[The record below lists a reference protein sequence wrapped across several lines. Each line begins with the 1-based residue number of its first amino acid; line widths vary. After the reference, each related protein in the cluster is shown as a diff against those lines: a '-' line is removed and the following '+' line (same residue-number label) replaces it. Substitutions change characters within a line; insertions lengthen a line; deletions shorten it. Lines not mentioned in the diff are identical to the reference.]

1 MFVAYIIQFVVCVA
15 VVSVG
20 NLNIF
25 RKETLLAR
33 MKFASVLCSQENELT
48 LFPASLFSSVMSS
61 LLENRK
67 NGPG

>member
-20 NLNIF
+20 NLDIF
-25 RKETLLAR
+25 KETLLAR
-33 MKFASVLCSQENELT
+33 MKLANVPCSQEKELT

-61 LLENRK
+61 LLEN
-67 NGPG
+67 

>member
-1 MFVAYIIQFVVCVA
+1 MFVTYIIQFVVCVA

-25 RKETLLAR
+25 EKTLLAR
-33 MKFASVLCSQENELT
+33 MKFANVLCSQEKELT

-61 LLENRK
+61 PLGN
-67 NGPG
+67 